1 MEALKFKEKIEV
13 WWSAKKNGKIISVKR
28 KKKLKFK
35 QNIILII
42 SKVQR
47 KVKKSCKGKEKV
59 KSILK
64 LKKSKIVWKSQK
76 VILIYVCRY

>member
-1 MEALKFKEKIEV
+1 MISE
-13 WWSAKKNGKIISVKR
+13 KNGKIISVKR

-42 SKVQR
+42 SKVRR

-59 KSILK
+59 KSKVKKIK
-64 LKKSKIVWKSQK
+64 NRVKKSKSYPYICLS
-76 VILIYVCRY
+76 ILISLT

>member
-1 MEALKFKEKIEV
+1 MISE
-13 WWSAKKNGKIISVKR
+13 KKNGKIISVKR

-42 SKVQR
+42 SKVRR

-64 LKKSKIVWKSQK
+64 LKKSKIV
-76 VILIYVCRY
+76 

>member
-1 MEALKFKEKIEV
+1 MERLLALSERKIENDQR
-13 WWSAKKNGKIISVKR
+13 KKNGKIISVKR

-42 SKVQR
+42 SKVRR

-64 LKKSKIVWKSQK
+64 LKKSKIV
-76 VILIYVCRY
+76 